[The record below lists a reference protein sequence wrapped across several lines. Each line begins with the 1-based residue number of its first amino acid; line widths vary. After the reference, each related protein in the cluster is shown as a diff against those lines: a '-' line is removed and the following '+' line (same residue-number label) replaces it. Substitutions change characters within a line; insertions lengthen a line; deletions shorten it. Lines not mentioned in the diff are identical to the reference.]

1 MTILPNNISSIE
13 ELENLI
19 NKSFKCPNNHSGNNY
34 NVTFFRG
41 QNDGQILLKCNC
53 PTCELNTTKKATE
66 YYQIE
71 TQEETT
77 QTKYNDIY
85 SYLSDRCITK
95 ESIDFFNL
103 TQGIDGPFND
113 VSLRIPCEQGYF
125 YRFLNKD
132 TKHEY
137 KGRFI
142 KGAKIGIFN
151 EQALNYQYIFI
162 CEGQLDAISI
172 HQCKS
177 DVFNAISSNSV
188 SRALTMSIPD
198 NKCYIL
204 AIDNDEESNQLRN
217 KIKKRYGLEYDLLEV
232 LQENHVKDV
241 NELLIKL
248 KQDKFNEVLNDFIA
262 KIKVEENKNTKLKH
276 NEIGDLLIK
285 EYQIKKYH
293 NKVIYY
299 LNDIYNFS
307 EDDTSLLK
315 HLCLLYNQEFKNTQR
330 LEIANHI
337 KDKLYLESEI
347 KQASYKYI
355 ACNNGI
361 LNINS
366 MELQP
371 FNQDLV
377 FFNKIPYDFNINAKS
392 KLLEDTLDIYSN
404 FNETV
409 KTQILECIGYCCYRN
424 LSKLRKAFIFLGKK
438 RSGKSS
444 MLEIITQLIGS
455 YNISNLEL
463 DDLNDRFKP
472 VKMFNKLVNIGD
484 DIEDKIIKNTSKI
497 KKIISG
503 NEITIE
509 EKNKPN
515 FAYKNYATMIFSANN
530 LPMFNDN
537 ALHDRFILIPFTNNL
552 DNYDSGKFDLEET
565 ILRDTAF
572 FETLLLKS
580 ILAFNKVL
588 ERGEFTINTD
598 MLKEWEYASDP
609 LAQFINDYCLDNIYT
624 KPTNYIFGEYQTF
637 IKFNNLE
644 KLDKLE
650 SIRKFN
656 KEIKERYNVKID
668 TRNGRK
674 VFIK

>member
-71 TQEETT
+71 TPKRTIRK
-77 QTKYNDIY
+77 KYNDIY
-85 SYLSDRCITK
+85 TYLKDRCITQ

-103 TQGIDGPFND
+103 TQGIDGKFND
-113 VSLRIPCEQGYF
+113 VSLRIPCDVGYYF
-125 YRFLNKD
+125 RLLNKG
-132 TKHEY
+132 TKDNF
-137 KGRFI
+137 KGGFI
-142 KGAKIGIFN
+142 EGAKKGIFN
-151 EQALNYQYIFI
+151 TQALNYQYVFI

-188 SRALTMSIPD
+188 SRALSMLLPKD
-198 NKCYIL
+198 KCYIL
-204 AIDNDEESNQLRN
+204 AIDNDEQSDKYRD
-217 KIKKRYGLEYDLLEV
+217 KIKKRFNIKYDLLEV
-232 LQENHVKDV
+232 LQQYQVKDV

-248 KQDKFNEVLNDFIA
+248 KQEQFDKVINDFIS
-262 KIKVEENKNTKLKH
+262 KKEPEEKKLKH
-276 NEIGDLLIK
+276 NEIGDLLIEK
-285 EYQIKKYH
+285 YQIKKYH
-293 NKVIYY
+293 SKVVYY

-307 EDDTSLLK
+307 DDDTNLLK

-337 KDKLYLESEI
+337 KDKLYLKSEI

-361 LNINS
+361 LNINT

-377 FFNKIPYDFNINAKS
+377 FFNKIPYDFNVNAQS
-392 KLLEDTLDIYSN
+392 KLLEDTLNIYSN

-424 LSKLRKAFIFLGKK
+424 LSKFRKSFIFLGKK

-444 MLEIITQLIGS
+444 MLDIITQLIGS

-503 NEITIE
+503 NEVTIE

-515 FAYKNYATMIFSANN
+515 FSYKNYATMIFSANN

-537 ALHDRFILIPFTNNL
+537 ALHDRFIVIPFTNNL
-552 DNYDSGKFDLEET
+552 DNYGAGLFDIEE
-565 ILRDTAF
+565 LFKNKQF

-580 ILAFNKVL
+580 ILAFKKVL
-588 ERGEFTINTD
+588 ERGEFTINTE

>member
-13 ELENLI
+13 ELEKLV
-19 NKSFKCPNNHSGNNY
+19 NKSFSCPNNHVSKNY
-34 NVTFFRG
+34 NISFFRG
-41 QNDGQILLKCNC
+41 QNDNNILMKCNC
-53 PTCELNTTKKATE
+53 PTCDLNTTQPAIKFYNIDISKAKTP
-66 YYQIE
+66 
-71 TQEETT
+71 
-77 QTKYNDIY
+77 TKYNDIY
-85 SYLSDRCITK
+85 SYLSDRCITN
-95 ESIDFFNL
+95 ESIDSFNL
-103 TQGIDGPFND
+103 TQGIDGKFNE

-125 YRFLNKD
+125 YRYLNKD

-137 KGRFI
+137 KGGFI
-142 KGAKIGIFN
+142 EGSKVGIFN

-177 DVFNAISSNSV
+177 SEFNAISTNSV
-188 SRALTMSIPD
+188 SRALSMRIPD

-262 KIKVEENKNTKLKH
+262 KIKVDENKNTKLKH

-337 KDKLYLESEI
+337 KDKLYLEEEI
-347 KQASYKYI
+347 KQASCKYI
-355 ACNNGI
+355 ACKNGI
-361 LNINS
+361 LNINT

-404 FNETV
+404 FNEIV

-424 LSKLRKAFIFLGKK
+424 LSKFRKAFILLGKK

-444 MLEIITQLIGS
+444 ILDIITQLIGN

-484 DIEDKIIKNTSKI
+484 DIEDKIIRNTSKI

-509 EKNKPN
+509 EKGKPN

-530 LPMFNDN
+530 LPMFNDS

-552 DNYDSGKFDLEET
+552 DKYGAGKFDLEET
-565 ILRDTAF
+565 ILQDKAF

-580 ILAFNKVL
+580 ILAFKEVL
-588 ERGEFTINTD
+588 NRGEFTVNTD
-598 MLKEWEYASDP
+598 MLKEWEFASDP
-609 LAQFINDYCLDNIYT
+609 LSQFINEYGIDNIPN
-624 KPTNYIFGEYQTF
+624 KPTNYIFCDYQSF
-637 IKFNNLE
+637 VKLNHLE
-644 KLDKLE
+644 KLDKLD
-650 SIRKFN
+650 SLRKFN
-656 KEIKERYNVKID
+656 KEVKDRYNVKVD
-668 TRNGRK
+668 VRNGKK
-674 VFIK
+674 VFIR

>member
-1 MTILPNNISSIE
+1 MQNLPNNISSVD

-71 TQEETT
+71 TPKRTVRK
-77 QTKYNDIY
+77 KYNDIY
-85 SYLSDRCITK
+85 TYLKDRCITQ

-103 TQGIDGPFND
+103 TQGIDGKFND
-113 VSLRIPCEQGYF
+113 VSLRIPCDVGYYF
-125 YRFLNKD
+125 RLLNKG
-132 TKHEY
+132 TKDNF
-137 KGRFI
+137 KGGFI
-142 KGAKIGIFN
+142 EGAKKGIFN
-151 EQALNYQYIFI
+151 TQALNYQYVFI

-188 SRALTMSIPD
+188 SRALSMLLPKD
-198 NKCYIL
+198 KCYIL
-204 AIDNDEESNQLRN
+204 AIDNDEQSDKYRD
-217 KIKKRYGLEYDLLEV
+217 KIKKRFNIKYDLLEV
-232 LQENHVKDV
+232 LQQYQVKDV

-248 KQDKFNEVLNDFIA
+248 KQEQFDKVINDFIS
-262 KIKVEENKNTKLKH
+262 KKEPEEKKLKH
-276 NEIGDLLIK
+276 NEIGDLLIEK
-285 EYQIKKYH
+285 YQIKKYH
-293 NKVIYY
+293 SKVVYY

-307 EDDTSLLK
+307 DDDTNLLK

-337 KDKLYLESEI
+337 KDKLYLKSEI

-361 LNINS
+361 LNINT

-377 FFNKIPYDFNINAKS
+377 FFNKIPYDFNVNAQS
-392 KLLEDTLDIYSN
+392 KLLEDTLNIYSN

-424 LSKLRKAFIFLGKK
+424 LSKFRKSFIFLGKK

-444 MLEIITQLIGS
+444 MLDIITQLIGS

-503 NEITIE
+503 NEVTIE

-515 FAYKNYATMIFSANN
+515 FSYKNYATMIFSANN

-537 ALHDRFILIPFTNNL
+537 ALHDRFIVIPFTNNL
-552 DNYDSGKFDLEET
+552 DNYGAGLFDIEE
-565 ILRDTAF
+565 LFKNKQF

-580 ILAFNKVL
+580 ILAFKKVL
-588 ERGEFTINTD
+588 ERGEFTINTE

>member
-1 MTILPNNISSIE
+1 MQNLPNNISSVD

-71 TQEETT
+71 TPKRTVHK
-77 QTKYNDIY
+77 KYNDIY
-85 SYLSDRCITK
+85 TYLKDRCITQ

-103 TQGIDGPFND
+103 TQGIDGKFND
-113 VSLRIPCEQGYF
+113 VSLRIPCDVGYYF
-125 YRFLNKD
+125 RLLNKG
-132 TKHEY
+132 TKDNF
-137 KGRFI
+137 KGGFI
-142 KGAKIGIFN
+142 EGAKKGIFN
-151 EQALNYQYIFI
+151 TQALNYQYVFI

-188 SRALTMSIPD
+188 SRALSMLLPKD
-198 NKCYIL
+198 KCYIL
-204 AIDNDEESNQLRN
+204 AIDNDEQSDKYRD
-217 KIKKRYGLEYDLLEV
+217 KIKKRFNIKYDLLEV
-232 LQENHVKDV
+232 LQQYQVKDV

-248 KQDKFNEVLNDFIA
+248 KQEQFDKVINDFIS
-262 KIKVEENKNTKLKH
+262 KKEPEEKKLKH
-276 NEIGDLLIK
+276 NEIGDLLIEK
-285 EYQIKKYH
+285 YQIKKYH
-293 NKVIYY
+293 SKVVYY

-307 EDDTSLLK
+307 DDDTNLLK

-337 KDKLYLESEI
+337 KDKLYLKSEI

-361 LNINS
+361 LNINT

-377 FFNKIPYDFNINAKS
+377 FFNKIPYDFNVNAQS
-392 KLLEDTLDIYSN
+392 KLLEDTLNIYSN

-424 LSKLRKAFIFLGKK
+424 LSKFRKSFIFLGKK

-444 MLEIITQLIGS
+444 MLDIITQLIGS

>member
-71 TQEETT
+71 TPKRIIRK
-77 QTKYNDIY
+77 KYNDIY
-85 SYLSDRCITK
+85 TYLKDRCITQ

-103 TQGIDGPFND
+103 TQGIDGKFND
-113 VSLRIPCEQGYF
+113 VSLRIPCDVGYYF
-125 YRFLNKD
+125 RLLNKG
-132 TKHEY
+132 TKDNF
-137 KGRFI
+137 KGGFI
-142 KGAKIGIFN
+142 EGAKKGIFN
-151 EQALNYQYIFI
+151 TQALNYQYVFI

-188 SRALTMSIPD
+188 SRALSMLLPKD
-198 NKCYIL
+198 KCYIL
-204 AIDNDEESNQLRN
+204 AIDNDEQSDKYRD
-217 KIKKRYGLEYDLLEV
+217 KIKKRFNIKYDLLEV
-232 LQENHVKDV
+232 LQQYQVKDV

-248 KQDKFNEVLNDFIA
+248 KQEQFDKVINDFIS
-262 KIKVEENKNTKLKH
+262 KKEPEEKKLKH
-276 NEIGDLLIK
+276 NEIGDLLIEK
-285 EYQIKKYH
+285 YQIKKYH
-293 NKVIYY
+293 SKVVYY

-307 EDDTSLLK
+307 DDDTNLLK

-337 KDKLYLESEI
+337 KDKLYLKSEI

-361 LNINS
+361 LNINT

-377 FFNKIPYDFNINAKS
+377 FFNKIPYDFNVNAQS
-392 KLLEDTLDIYSN
+392 KLLEDTLNIYSN

-424 LSKLRKAFIFLGKK
+424 LSKFRKSFIFLGKK

-444 MLEIITQLIGS
+444 MLDIITQLIGS

-503 NEITIE
+503 NEVTIE

-515 FAYKNYATMIFSANN
+515 FSYKNYATMIFSANN

-537 ALHDRFILIPFTNNL
+537 ALHDRFIVIPFTNNL
-552 DNYDSGKFDLEET
+552 DNYGAGLFDIEE
-565 ILRDTAF
+565 LFKNKQF

-580 ILAFNKVL
+580 ILAFKKVL
-588 ERGEFTINTD
+588 ERGEFTINTE

>member
-71 TQEETT
+71 TPKRTIRK
-77 QTKYNDIY
+77 KYNDIY
-85 SYLSDRCITK
+85 TYLKDRCITQ

-103 TQGIDGPFND
+103 TQGIDGKFND
-113 VSLRIPCEQGYF
+113 VSLRIPCDVGYYF
-125 YRFLNKD
+125 RLLNKG
-132 TKHEY
+132 TKDNF
-137 KGRFI
+137 KGGFI
-142 KGAKIGIFN
+142 EGAKKGIFN
-151 EQALNYQYIFI
+151 TQALNYQYVFI

-188 SRALTMSIPD
+188 SRALSMLLPKD
-198 NKCYIL
+198 KCYIL
-204 AIDNDEESNQLRN
+204 AIDNDEQSDKYRD
-217 KIKKRYGLEYDLLEV
+217 KIKKRFNIKYDLLEV
-232 LQENHVKDV
+232 LQQYQVKDV

-248 KQDKFNEVLNDFIA
+248 KQEQFDKVINDFIS
-262 KIKVEENKNTKLKH
+262 KKEPEEKKLKH
-276 NEIGDLLIK
+276 NEIGDLLIEK
-285 EYQIKKYH
+285 YQIKKYH
-293 NKVIYY
+293 SKVVYY

-307 EDDTSLLK
+307 DDDTNLLK

-337 KDKLYLESEI
+337 KDKLYLKSEI

-361 LNINS
+361 LNINT

-377 FFNKIPYDFNINAKS
+377 FFNKIPYDFNVNAQS
-392 KLLEDTLDIYSN
+392 KLLEDTLNIYSN

-424 LSKLRKAFIFLGKK
+424 LSKFRKSFIFLGKK

-444 MLEIITQLIGS
+444 MLDIITQLIGS

-503 NEITIE
+503 NEVTIE

-515 FAYKNYATMIFSANN
+515 FSYKNYATMIFSANN

-537 ALHDRFILIPFTNNL
+537 ALHDRFIVIPFTNNL
-552 DNYDSGKFDLEET
+552 DNYGAGLFDIEE
-565 ILRDTAF
+565 LFKNKQF

-580 ILAFNKVL
+580 ILAFKKVL

>member
-71 TQEETT
+71 TPKRIIRK
-77 QTKYNDIY
+77 KYNDIY
-85 SYLSDRCITK
+85 TYLKDRCITQ

-103 TQGIDGPFND
+103 TQGIDGKFND
-113 VSLRIPCEQGYF
+113 VSLRIPCDVGYYF
-125 YRFLNKD
+125 RLLNKG
-132 TKHEY
+132 TKDNF
-137 KGRFI
+137 KGGFI
-142 KGAKIGIFN
+142 EGAKKGIFN
-151 EQALNYQYIFI
+151 TQALNYQYVFI

-188 SRALTMSIPD
+188 SRALSMLLPKD
-198 NKCYIL
+198 KCYIL
-204 AIDNDEESNQLRN
+204 AIDNDEQSDKYRD
-217 KIKKRYGLEYDLLEV
+217 KIKKRFNIKYDLLEV
-232 LQENHVKDV
+232 LQQYQVKDV

-248 KQDKFNEVLNDFIA
+248 KQEQFDKVINDFIS
-262 KIKVEENKNTKLKH
+262 KKEPEEKKLKH
-276 NEIGDLLIK
+276 NEIGDLLIEK
-285 EYQIKKYH
+285 YQIKKYH
-293 NKVIYY
+293 SKVVYY

-307 EDDTSLLK
+307 DDDTNLLK

-337 KDKLYLESEI
+337 KDKLYLKSEI

-361 LNINS
+361 LNINT
-366 MELQP
+366 MKLQP

-377 FFNKIPYDFNINAKS
+377 FFNKIPYDFNVNAQS
-392 KLLEDTLDIYSN
+392 KLLEDTLNIYSN

-424 LSKLRKAFIFLGKK
+424 LSKFRKSFIFLGKK

-444 MLEIITQLIGS
+444 MLDIITQLIGS

-503 NEITIE
+503 NEVTIE

-515 FAYKNYATMIFSANN
+515 FSYKNYATMIFSANN

-537 ALHDRFILIPFTNNL
+537 ALHDRFIVIPFTNNL
-552 DNYDSGKFDLEET
+552 DNYGAGLFDIEE
-565 ILRDTAF
+565 LFKNKQF

-580 ILAFNKVL
+580 ILAFKKVL
-588 ERGEFTINTD
+588 ERGEFTINTE

>member
-1 MTILPNNISSIE
+1 MQNLPNNISSVD

-71 TQEETT
+71 TPKRTIRK
-77 QTKYNDIY
+77 KYNDIY
-85 SYLSDRCITK
+85 TYLKDRCITQ

-103 TQGIDGPFND
+103 TQGIDGKFND
-113 VSLRIPCEQGYF
+113 VSLRIPCDVGYYF
-125 YRFLNKD
+125 RLLNKG
-132 TKHEY
+132 TKDNF
-137 KGRFI
+137 KGGFI
-142 KGAKIGIFN
+142 EGAKKGIFN
-151 EQALNYQYIFI
+151 TQALNYQYVFI

-188 SRALTMSIPD
+188 SRALSMLLPKD
-198 NKCYIL
+198 KCYIL
-204 AIDNDEESNQLRN
+204 AIDNDEQSDKYRD
-217 KIKKRYGLEYDLLEV
+217 KIKKRFNIKYDLLEV
-232 LQENHVKDV
+232 LQQYQVKDV

-248 KQDKFNEVLNDFIA
+248 KQEQFDKVINDFIS
-262 KIKVEENKNTKLKH
+262 KKEPEEKKLKH
-276 NEIGDLLIK
+276 NEIGDLLIEK
-285 EYQIKKYH
+285 YQIKKYH
-293 NKVIYY
+293 SKVVYY

-307 EDDTSLLK
+307 DDDTNLLK

-337 KDKLYLESEI
+337 KDKLYLKSEI

-361 LNINS
+361 LNINT

-377 FFNKIPYDFNINAKS
+377 FFNKIPYDFNVNAQS
-392 KLLEDTLDIYSN
+392 KLLEDTLNIYSN

-424 LSKLRKAFIFLGKK
+424 LSKFRKSFIFLGKK

-444 MLEIITQLIGS
+444 MLDIITQLIGS

-503 NEITIE
+503 NEVTIE

-515 FAYKNYATMIFSANN
+515 FSYKNYATMIFSANN

-537 ALHDRFILIPFTNNL
+537 ALHDRFIVIPFTNNL
-552 DNYDSGKFDLEET
+552 DNYGAGLFDIEE
-565 ILRDTAF
+565 LFKNKQF

-580 ILAFNKVL
+580 ILAFKKVL
-588 ERGEFTINTD
+588 ERGEFTINTE

-656 KEIKERYNVKID
+656 REIKERYNVKID

>member
-1 MTILPNNISSIE
+1 MQNLPNNISSVD

-71 TQEETT
+71 TPKRTERK
-77 QTKYNDIY
+77 KYNDIY
-85 SYLSDRCITK
+85 TYLKDRCITQ

-103 TQGIDGPFND
+103 TQGIDGKFND
-113 VSLRIPCEQGYF
+113 VSLRIPCDVGYYF
-125 YRFLNKD
+125 RLLNKG
-132 TKHEY
+132 TKDNF
-137 KGRFI
+137 KGGFI
-142 KGAKIGIFN
+142 EGAKKGIFN
-151 EQALNYQYIFI
+151 TQALNYQYVFI

-188 SRALTMSIPD
+188 SRALSMLLPKD
-198 NKCYIL
+198 KCYIL
-204 AIDNDEESNQLRN
+204 AIDNDEQSDKYRD
-217 KIKKRYGLEYDLLEV
+217 KIKKRFNIKYDLLEV
-232 LQENHVKDV
+232 LQQYQVKDV

-248 KQDKFNEVLNDFIA
+248 KQEQFDKVINDFIS
-262 KIKVEENKNTKLKH
+262 KKEPEEKKLKH
-276 NEIGDLLIK
+276 NEIGDLLIEK
-285 EYQIKKYH
+285 YQIKKYH
-293 NKVIYY
+293 SKVVYY

-307 EDDTSLLK
+307 DDDTNLLK

-337 KDKLYLESEI
+337 KDKLYLKSEI

-361 LNINS
+361 LNINT

-377 FFNKIPYDFNINAKS
+377 FFNKIPYDFNVNAQS
-392 KLLEDTLDIYSN
+392 KLLEDTLNIYSN

-424 LSKLRKAFIFLGKK
+424 LSKFRKSFIFLGKK

-444 MLEIITQLIGS
+444 MLDIITQLIGS

-503 NEITIE
+503 NEVTIE

-515 FAYKNYATMIFSANN
+515 FSYKNYATMIFSANN

-537 ALHDRFILIPFTNNL
+537 ALHDRFIVIPFTNNL
-552 DNYDSGKFDLEET
+552 DNYGAGLFDIEE
-565 ILRDTAF
+565 LFKNKQF

-580 ILAFNKVL
+580 ILAFKKVL
-588 ERGEFTINTD
+588 ERGEFTINTE

-656 KEIKERYNVKID
+656 REIKERYNVKID

>member
-1 MTILPNNISSIE
+1 MQNLPDNISSVE

-19 NKSFKCPNNHSGNNY
+19 DKSFRCPNNHSGNNY
-34 NVTFFRG
+34 NVTFYRG
-41 QNDGQILLKCNC
+41 QNDGQILMKCNC
-53 PTCELNTTKKATE
+53 PTCELNTTRKATK

-71 TQEETT
+71 TPKRTKHK
-77 QTKYNDIY
+77 KYNDIY
-85 SYLSDRCITK
+85 TYLNDRCITQ

-103 TQGIDGPFND
+103 TQGVDGKFND
-113 VSLRIPCEQGYF
+113 VSLRIPCDVGYYF
-125 YRFLNKD
+125 RLLNKD
-132 TKHEY
+132 TKDKI
-137 KGRFI
+137 KGGFI
-142 KGAKIGIFN
+142 KGATIGIFN
-151 EQALNYQYIFI
+151 TQALNYQYVFI

-177 DVFNAISSNSV
+177 DIFNAISSNSV
-188 SRALTMSIPD
+188 TRALNMQLPKD
-198 NKCYIL
+198 KCYIL
-204 AIDNDEESNQLRN
+204 AIDNDEESNQYRD
-217 KIKKRYGLEYDLLEV
+217 KIKKELNIKYDLLKV
-232 LQENHVKDV
+232 LQQYQVKDV

-248 KQDKFNEVLNDFIA
+248 KQEQFDKVINDFVS
-262 KIKVEENKNTKLKH
+262 KIKEPAEKKQKH
-276 NEIGDLLIK
+276 NEIGDILI
-285 EYQIKKYH
+285 EQYHIRKYH
-293 NKVIYY
+293 KKVVYY

-307 EDDTSLLK
+307 EDDTALIK

-337 KDKLYLESEI
+337 KDKLFLDTEL
-347 KQASYKYI
+347 KQSSSKYI
-355 ACNNGI
+355 ACNNGV
-361 LNINS
+361 LNINT

-371 FNQDLV
+371 FSEDFV
-377 FFNKIPYDFNINAKS
+377 FFNKLPYDFNVNAQS
-392 KLLEDTLDIYSN
+392 SLLEETLNLYSN
-404 FNETV
+404 NNEQV
-409 KTQILECIGYCCYRN
+409 KTQILECIGYCLYRN

-444 MLEIITQLIGS
+444 MLDIITQLIGS

-484 DIEDKIIKNTSKI
+484 DIEDKVIKNTSKI

-509 EKNKPN
+509 EKGQPN
-515 FAYKNYATMIFSANN
+515 FSYKNYATMIFSANS

-552 DNYDSGKFDLEET
+552 DNYNSGKFDIEES
-565 ILRDTAF
+565 ILNDKDF

-580 ILAFNKVL
+580 ILAFKKVL

-598 MLKEWEYASDP
+598 MLKEWQLSSDP
-609 LAQFINDYCLDNIYT
+609 LAQYINEYGIDCIINEPTKNVFIQ
-624 KPTNYIFGEYQTF
+624 YQSF

-644 KLDKLE
+644 KLDRLE
-650 SIRKFN
+650 TIIKFN
-656 KEIKERYNVKID
+656 KELKARYDLKID
-668 TRNGRK
+668 TRNGHKTFLKR
-674 VFIK
+674 

>member
-1 MTILPNNISSIE
+1 MTILPNNISSIK

-71 TQEETT
+71 TPKRTIRK
-77 QTKYNDIY
+77 KYNDIY
-85 SYLSDRCITK
+85 TYLKDRCITQ

-103 TQGIDGPFND
+103 TQGIDGKFND
-113 VSLRIPCEQGYF
+113 VSLRIPCDVGYYF
-125 YRFLNKD
+125 RLLNKG
-132 TKHEY
+132 TKDNF
-137 KGRFI
+137 KGGFI
-142 KGAKIGIFN
+142 EGAKKGIFN
-151 EQALNYQYIFI
+151 TQALNYQYVFI

-188 SRALTMSIPD
+188 SRALSMLLPKD
-198 NKCYIL
+198 KCYIL
-204 AIDNDEESNQLRN
+204 AIDNDEQSDKYRD
-217 KIKKRYGLEYDLLEV
+217 KIKKRFNIKYDLLEV
-232 LQENHVKDV
+232 LQQYQVKDV

-248 KQDKFNEVLNDFIA
+248 KQEQFDKVINDFIS
-262 KIKVEENKNTKLKH
+262 KKEPEEKKLKH
-276 NEIGDLLIK
+276 NEIGDLLIEK
-285 EYQIKKYH
+285 YQIKKYH
-293 NKVIYY
+293 SKVVYY

-307 EDDTSLLK
+307 DDDTNLLK

-337 KDKLYLESEI
+337 KDKLYLKSEI

-361 LNINS
+361 LNINT

-377 FFNKIPYDFNINAKS
+377 FFNKIPYDFNVNAQS
-392 KLLEDTLDIYSN
+392 KLLEDTLNIYSN

-424 LSKLRKAFIFLGKK
+424 LSKFRKSFIFLGKK

-444 MLEIITQLIGS
+444 MLDIITQLIGS

-503 NEITIE
+503 NEVTIE

-515 FAYKNYATMIFSANN
+515 FSYKNYATMIFSANN

-537 ALHDRFILIPFTNNL
+537 ALHDRFIVIPFTNNL
-552 DNYDSGKFDLEET
+552 DNYGAGLFDIEE
-565 ILRDTAF
+565 LFKNKQF

-580 ILAFNKVL
+580 ILAFKKVL
-588 ERGEFTINTD
+588 ERGEFTINTE